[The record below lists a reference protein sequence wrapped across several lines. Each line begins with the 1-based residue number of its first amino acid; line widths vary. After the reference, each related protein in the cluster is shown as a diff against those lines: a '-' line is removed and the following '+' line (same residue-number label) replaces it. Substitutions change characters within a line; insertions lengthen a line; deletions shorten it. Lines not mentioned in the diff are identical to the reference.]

1 VLLIERTCDSTP
13 ERCGHPN
20 STPVGALESS
30 QRDAFVEPEATEGAK
45 TSFLFLLH
53 LLFIWAATRQPSRNS
68 LADILLKYNLIDAET
83 CLLWFSQDCCL
94 HQSWSSAA
102 WLYQCQHPT
111 SERRHVAAPPM
122 QTTGPSSHSTACAS
136 CAGFAAHR
144 IFQEMKNRRER
155 CSVAVGVRSS
165 GPPCLRRLKRV
176 IIFAFTPHC
185 GKSAHQNG
193 L

>member
-1 VLLIERTCDSTP
+1 MER
-13 ERCGHPN
+13 
-20 STPVGALESS
+20 S
-30 QRDAFVEPEATEGAK
+30 QRDAFVEPEATEAAK

-122 QTTGPSSHSTACAS
+122 QTTGPSSHSTAYGC
-136 CAGFAAHR
+136 GMR
-144 IFQEMKNRRER
+144 IVCCLCSSPHLSRDEEQERER
-155 CSVAVGVRSS
+155 CSVTVGVRSS

-185 GKSAHQNG
+185 GKSAHENG